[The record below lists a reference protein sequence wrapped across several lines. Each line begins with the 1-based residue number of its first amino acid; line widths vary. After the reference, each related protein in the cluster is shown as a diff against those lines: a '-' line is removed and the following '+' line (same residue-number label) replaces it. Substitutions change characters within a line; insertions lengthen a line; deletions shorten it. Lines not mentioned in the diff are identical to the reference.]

1 MFRGYQSVVKIRA
14 FLYGFMYFSR
24 LFIITKFTEHNKT
37 KLTISE
43 SLSRH
48 SFQMAYFLLYNFLQ
62 VSVHSAS
69 VRLRMVKGHIKLSL
83 EIKSK
88 WGPKERSSKVMFPPV
103 SSREEWV
110 DNYRLRW
117 KQRTTRPISSQWRM
131 SLEKYKAWNGTTTQN
146 FWFTGYLASFYV
158 CMNSYFSWNIEFFAK
173 GLKCRL
179 GILPNSLRVL
189 YQ

>member
-1 MFRGYQSVVKIRA
+1 MVSCILGDY
-14 FLYGFMYFSR
+14 L
-24 LFIITKFTEHNKT
+24 TKFTERNKT

-48 SFQMAYFLLYNFLQ
+48 SFQMAYFLLYHFLQ

-83 EIKSK
+83 EMKSK

-117 KQRTTRPISSQWRM
+117 KQRTTKPISSQWRM

-158 CMNSYFSWNIEFFAK
+158 CMNSYSSWNIEFLQKDSNVALVSFQIH
-173 GLKCRL
+173 CEFYTSRYEFH
-179 GILPNSLRVL
+179 SLSHWVIVL
-189 YQ
+189 V